1 MKIVSIVEGHGDCAA
16 VPVLLRRLCAEAGA
30 VVEIPRPIRIPKSKL
45 VKADELRRAMQL
57 AAKHADAGDAILIL
71 VDADDDC
78 PARLGPQLLAC
89 ASRERPDRRVAVV
102 LAQREFEA
110 WFAAAARSLV
120 AAGKLIATTT
130 APDEPESVADAKGWL
145 ARAIGSSY
153 SETVDQPAFAALFD
167 LDEAA
172 SRCASF
178 VKLRKEVRAFLT
190 PTGRPHAP

>member
-57 AAKHADAGDAILIL
+57 AAKLADAGDGILIL

-89 ASRERPDRRVAVV
+89 ARSERPDRRVAVV

-120 AAGKLIATTT
+120 
-130 APDEPESVADAKGWL
+130 VADAKGWL
-145 ARAIGSSY
+145 ARAIGNSY

-178 VKLRKEVRAFLT
+178 AKLRKEVRAFLT
-190 PTGRPHAP
+190 PTGRPPAP